1 MRTAAR
7 VFTGTALSI
16 AAVAL
21 AGAPALAAG
30 TFEKLEVSPGSVQ
43 PGATVTV
50 STTACGRDGAGTGD
64 ASAVGGP
71 ASFQLK
77 TGTHKEAVVGQFK
90 APMSAKP
97 GTYGIGVNCKNG
109 REATGDLVVTKGSDA
124 VPPAPAPAPSP
135 ATSSPA
141 QAPQGGMKTG
151 VGGASESGSGTAE
164 IAAGA
169 AVLTTAAL
177 GGTWFLRRRESDDRV

>member
-21 AGAPALAAG
+21 AGPPALAAG

-71 ASFQLK
+71 ASLQLK
-77 TGTHKEAVVGQFK
+77 TGTHKEVVVGQFK
-90 APMSAKP
+90 VPTSAKP

-109 REATGDLVVTKGSDA
+109 REATGDLVVTKGSGS
-124 VPPAPAPAPSP
+124 VAPAPAPSP

-141 QAPQGGMKTG
+141 QAPKGGMKTG

-169 AVLTTAAL
+169 AVLTAAAL
-177 GGTWFLRRRESDDRV
+177 GGTWFLRRRASDDRV

>member
-1 MRTAAR
+1 MRTAR

-16 AAVAL
+16 AAVVL

-71 ASFQLK
+71 ASLQLQ
-77 TGTHKEAVVGQFK
+77 TGTHKEVVVGQFK
-90 APMSAKP
+90 VPMGAKP

-109 REATGDLVVTKGSDA
+109 REATGDLVVANGSA
-124 VPPAPAPAPSP
+124 TAPSP
-135 ATSSPA
+135 APDQSASSPA
-141 QAPQGGMKTG
+141 KPPQGGMKTG

-169 AVLTTAAL
+169 AVLTAAAL
-177 GGTWFLRRRESDDRV
+177 GGTWFLRRRESGDRL

>member
-1 MRTAAR
+1 MRTAR

-77 TGTHKEAVVGQFK
+77 TGTHKEVVVGQFK
-90 APMSAKP
+90 VPTSAKP

-109 REATGDLVVTKGSDA
+109 REATGDLVVTKGSA
-124 VPPAPAPAPSP
+124 VSPASPAPS
-135 ATSSPA
+135 TSSPA
-141 QAPQGGMKTG
+141 AKPPQGGMKTG

-169 AVLTTAAL
+169 AVLTAAAL
-177 GGTWFLRRRESDDRV
+177 GGTWYLRRRESGDRV